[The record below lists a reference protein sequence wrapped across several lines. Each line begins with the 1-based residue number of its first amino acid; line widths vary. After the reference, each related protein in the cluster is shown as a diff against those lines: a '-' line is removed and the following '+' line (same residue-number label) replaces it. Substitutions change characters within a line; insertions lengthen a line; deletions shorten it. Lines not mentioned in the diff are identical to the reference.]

1 MTMSKFDMLE
11 KYKYQKAQQ
20 LKRKAPCPE
29 FWSTDKIA
37 INVTSI
43 VTKK

>member
-11 KYKYQKAQQ
+11 KYK
-20 LKRKAPCPE
+20 RKAPCPE
-29 FWSTDKIA
+29 TWSTDKIA

-43 VTKK
+43 ATKK